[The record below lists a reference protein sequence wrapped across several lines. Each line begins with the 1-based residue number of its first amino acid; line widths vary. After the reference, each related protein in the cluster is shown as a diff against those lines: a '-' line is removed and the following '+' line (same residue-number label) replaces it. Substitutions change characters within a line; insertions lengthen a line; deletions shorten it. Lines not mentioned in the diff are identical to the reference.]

1 MITDKNHILTGAS
14 GQNLTS
20 TGGWTTDYLDVTAT
34 GRGSLGDGED
44 LYAVFHITAPPSGH
58 FTYIQLELRTSDTT
72 SAGAL
77 TGTVYPLGISRPVS
91 AADLGYAAT
100 TINTVNTS
108 TGTFELTGGA
118 VHGLQIGEAV
128 YITSDTNYPTITTFG
143 GDFKTP
149 LYVSATGHTTSNFR
163 VSLTPG
169 GAVCAISGAGS
180 GVVGFRRA
188 TAGSGLAVSPAVEVC
203 INPDPVLRGLRY
215 VQGFFTVGVGTANTQ
230 VPVTCVLTHAPT
242 DNQRY
247 RVYPTSIVAS

>member
-44 LYAVFHITAPPSGH
+44 LYAVFHITAPPSGY
-58 FTYIQLELRTSDTT
+58 FSSIQLELRSGDTT
-72 SAGAL
+72 NGTNL
-77 TGTVYPLGISRPVS
+77 TSTIYPLGISRPVG

-100 TINTVNTS
+100 TINTVNTT

-128 YITSDTNYPTITTFG
+128 YITSTSTYPTITTFS

-149 LYVSATGHTTSNFR
+149 LYVSATGFTPSNFR
-163 VSLTPG
+163 VSLTPS
-169 GAVCAISGAGS
+169 GAVCAISVAGS
-180 GVVGFRRA
+180 GVGFRRA

-215 VQGFFTVGVGTANTQ
+215 VQGFFTVNDGTANTRI
-230 VPVTCVLTHAPT
+230 PITCVLTHCPT
-242 DNQRY
+242 DNQRF